1 MVYAEIL
8 EDLQNMFSC
17 CRLKIKHNIGIVFVK
32 MGQFSDACSKFED
45 IMQEKPDYASGNIA
59 IVVYVFPPIEFFC
72 LVALILGNHLHLLLG
87 DGFFQSLNIS
97 GDSVLQ

>member
-1 MVYAEIL
+1 MLRIFRTCFL
-8 EDLQNMFSC
+8 C

-59 IVVYVFPPIEFFC
+59 IVMSFSSTEVFC
-72 LVALILGNHLHLLLG
+72 LVALILANHLRLLLG
-87 DGFFQSLNIS
+87 FWL
-97 GDSVLQ
+97 

>member
-1 MVYAEIL
+1 MGYAEIL
-8 EDLQNMFSC
+8 DNNLQNVFSC

-59 IVVYVFPPIEFFC
+59 FLCLFFMDRG
-72 LVALILGNHLHLLLG
+72 IP
-87 DGFFQSLNIS
+87 F
-97 GDSVLQ
+97 DSFNSF